1 VTTKYGKLVGNRYNI
16 THDWAID
23 TFLGIPYGA
32 PPTGK
37 SWKKSVPVKPW
48 TGVKSAQNAG
58 NICWQSGSDS
68 WIPRTTTF
76 TQSEDCLNLNVY
88 RPRKINLSLI
98 PVMVYIH
105 GGAFVSGSGL
115 ERNGEQLAMK
125 DVVVVTLNYRL
136 GPLGFLSTEDQA
148 APGNFGLLDQLLAL
162 QWVQDCI
169 GDFGGDADRVTVF
182 GGSAG
187 AASISLLLTS

>member
-1 VTTKYGKLVGNRYNI
+1 
-16 THDWAID
+16 
-23 TFLGIPYGA
+23 TFNY
-32 PPTGK
+32 
-37 SWKKSVPVKPW
+37 
-48 TGVKSAQNAG
+48 
-58 NICWQSGSDS
+58 
-68 WIPRTTTF
+68 

-88 RPRKINLSLI
+88 TPRKTNTSLI

-115 ERNGEQLAMK
+115 DRNGEQLAMK

-162 QWVQDCI
+162 KWVQDCI
-169 GDFGGDADRVTVF
+169 GDFGGDAGRVTVF
-182 GGSAG
+182 GFSAG
-187 AASISLLLTS
+187 AASISLLLTSPLSKGLFHAAICDSGVGLTNWALSMKTDIYRPRDRARAFGIKLGCIKATTQEIVDCLRTKDAKTI